1 MNSPTGSGALNLRLR
16 GGPALRG
23 ALRPAHQPEPVG
35 APTRPVHPSTAS
47 RFSGGRA
54 VGLQAAARVGG
65 TNYGTK
71 EITVSASNFL
81 ARNDHTGRVG
91 YDLPNGIWVSVIPDP
106 QRPLHW
112 ELLAEYGRRE
122 PVVIDGLD
130 GGGLAGGLTTAEAEE
145 LLERL
150 AALIRG
156 GEPGHGKQ
164 STPIPAQ

>member
-1 MNSPTGSGALNLRLR
+1 
-16 GGPALRG
+16 
-23 ALRPAHQPEPVG
+23 
-35 APTRPVHPSTAS
+35 
-47 RFSGGRA
+47 
-54 VGLQAAARVGG
+54 VGG